1 MIENLGN
8 RERTHSC
15 GALRQQHAGQRATL
29 MGWCARRRD
38 FGPLTFIDLRDR
50 DGLTQIVVN
59 QEKAP
64 DAHAKAKD
72 ARTEYVL
79 AVIGDVVLRDESARN
94 PKLSTGDVEVQA
106 SEIVILNDSRTL
118 PFQLDTAIPEALA
131 AEDLRLKYRY
141 LDLRRPQ
148 LQANLRLRH
157 RVVLEINRY
166 MDEHGFIQIE
176 TPNLIKSTPEG
187 ARDYIVPS
195 RVQPG
200 KFFALPQSP
209 QIFKQICMIAGLDKY
224 YQIARCF
231 RDEDLRAD
239 RQPEFS
245 QLDVEMSF
253 ATAEQIY
260 CLIEGLFARV
270 FRLIGAELQTP
281 FPRFTFAE
289 VMRRFG
295 SDKPD
300 LRIESMELQDLSSA
314 LAETTF
320 APYASV
326 LAAGGEVKGIVV
338 AGGAA
343 MSRKSLDEL
352 QEFAKRYGAGALA
365 WIKLGDELS
374 SSLLKALGNDKVIDL
389 AGVAGAQKG
398 DAVLI
403 VAGKPD
409 VVAASLGALR
419 NEIARR
425 EKLIP
430 ENVFAPLW
438 VTEFPMFEFH
448 EDDRRYYSMH
458 HPFTSPLDEDVPLLQ
473 RAVEGEAELFGQL
486 RAKAYD
492 AVINGVEVA
501 GGSIRIHRRDVQSL
515 VFKALGMTEETA
527 RARFGFFL
535 DALAYGTP
543 PHGGIASGIERTMMV
558 LVPTENIR
566 DVMAFPKTASAQ
578 DLMIDAPGEVDPKQ
592 LEELHLKIAEHRP
605 HEPFNEVVFRRLVDE
620 ALANLPSIVLD
631 QNSSREEKEIA
642 VLERLLDK
650 VTRHCGIIGG
660 FKFEDVTD
668 HPRKIQVVQQ
678 IVGIVDF
685 DSVHEHTSSVAFK
698 KQPIIKEYLDKALGN

>member
-1 MIENLGN
+1 MIENLNN
-8 RERTHSC
+8 RERSHSC
-15 GALRQQHAGQRATL
+15 GALRKENVGERVTL

-50 DGLTQIVVN
+50 DGITQIVVN

-64 DAHAKAKD
+64 AAHAKAKEV
-72 ARTEYVL
+72 RGEYVL
-79 AVIGDVVLRDESARN
+79 AAIGEVVLRDENARN
-94 PKLSTGDVEVQA
+94 PKLATGDAEVQA
-106 SEIVILNDSRTL
+106 TEIVILNDARTL
-118 PFQLDTAIPEALA
+118 PFQLDASDESLA

-157 RVVLEINRY
+157 RMILEINRY
-166 MDEHGFIQIE
+166 MDQQGFTQIE

-200 KFFALPQSP
+200 RFFALPQSP

-253 ATAEQIY
+253 ATPDQVY
-260 CLIEGLFARV
+260 TLVEGLFARV
-270 FRLIGAELQTP
+270 FRLIGAELHTP
-281 FPRFTFAE
+281 FPRFTYAE

-300 LRIESMELQDLSSA
+300 LRLEGIELQDLSA
-314 LAETTF
+314 PLAETTF
-320 APYASV
+320 APYAAV
-326 LAAGGEVKGIVV
+326 LSARGEIKGIVV
-338 AGGAA
+338 SGGAS
-343 MSRKSLDEL
+343 MSRKTLDEL
-352 QEFAKRYGAGALA
+352 QEFAKRYGATALA
-365 WIKLGDELS
+365 WIKLGDEFS
-374 SSLLKALGNDKVIDL
+374 SSLLKALGHDTVVDL
-389 AGVAGAQKG
+389 AGSAGAQKG
-398 DAVLI
+398 DAVVI

-425 EKLIP
+425 ESLIP
-430 ENVFAPLW
+430 ENVFKPLW

-448 EDDRRYYSMH
+448 EDDGRYYSMH
-458 HPFTSPLDEDVPLLQ
+458 HPFTSPLDEDVLLLE
-473 RAVEGEAELFGQL
+473 RAVSGETQLFIDL

-501 GGSIRIHRRDVQSL
+501 GGSIRIHRRDVQTL
-515 VFKALGMTEETA
+515 VFKALGMTEENA

-535 DALAYGTP
+535 AALAYGTP

-558 LVPTENIR
+558 LVPTDNIR

-592 LEELHLKIAEHRP
+592 LEELHLKI
-605 HEPFNEVVFRRLVDE
+605 V
-620 ALANLPSIVLD
+620 
-631 QNSSREEKEIA
+631 KE
-642 VLERLLDK
+642 
-650 VTRHCGIIGG
+650 
-660 FKFEDVTD
+660 
-668 HPRKIQVVQQ
+668 
-678 IVGIVDF
+678 
-685 DSVHEHTSSVAFK
+685 
-698 KQPIIKEYLDKALGN
+698 

>member
-1 MIENLGN
+1 MTKLRQAAALQMIENLNN

-15 GALRQQHAGQRATL
+15 GALRKENVGERVTL

-50 DGLTQIVVN
+50 DGITQIVVN
-59 QEKAP
+59 QEKATG
-64 DAHAKAKD
+64 AHAKAKEV
-72 ARTEYVL
+72 RGEYVI
-79 AVIGDVVLRDESARN
+79 AATGEVVLRDEGARN
-94 PKLSTGDVEVQA
+94 PKLATGDVEIQA
-106 SEIVILNDSRTL
+106 TEIVILNDARTL
-118 PFQLDTAIPEALA
+118 PFQLDASDEALA

-157 RVVLEINRY
+157 RMLLEINRY
-166 MDEHGFIQIE
+166 MDEQGFTQIE

-245 QLDVEMSF
+245 QLDVELSF
-253 ATAEQIY
+253 ATPEQIY
-260 CLIEGLFARV
+260 RLVEGLFAGI
-270 FRLIGAELQTP
+270 FKLIGANLQTP
-281 FPRFTFAE
+281 FPRFTFAD

-300 LRIESMELQDLSSA
+300 LRIDGMELQDFSSA

-320 APYASV
+320 APYASA
-326 LAAGGEVKGIVV
+326 LTAGGEIKGIVV
-338 AGGAA
+338 SGGAT
-343 MSRKSLDEL
+343 MSRKALDEL

-374 SSLLKALGNDKVIDL
+374 SSLLKALGHDVVVDL
-389 AGVAGAQKG
+389 AGTAGAQKG

-403 VAGKPD
+403 VAGKPA

-430 ENVFAPLW
+430 EGVFAPLW
-438 VTEFPMFEFH
+438 VIDFPMFEFH
-448 EDDRRYYSMH
+448 EDDGRYYSMH
-458 HPFTSPLDEDVPLLQ
+458 HPFTSPLDEDVPLFE
-473 RAVEGEAELFGQL
+473 RAVNGETELFAEI

-492 AVINGVEVA
+492 TVINGIEVA

-515 VFKALGMTEETA
+515 VFKALGMSEEMA

-543 PHGGIASGIERTMMV
+543 PHGGIASGIERTLMA

-578 DLMIDAPGEVDPKQ
+578 DLMIDAPGEVDARQ
-592 LEELHLKIAEHRP
+592 LDELHLK
-605 HEPFNEVVFRRLVDE
+605 VV
-620 ALANLPSIVLD
+620 
-631 QNSSREEKEIA
+631 
-642 VLERLLDK
+642 
-650 VTRHCGIIGG
+650 
-660 FKFEDVTD
+660 
-668 HPRKIQVVQQ
+668 
-678 IVGIVDF
+678 
-685 DSVHEHTSSVAFK
+685 DS
-698 KQPIIKEYLDKALGN
+698 

>member
-1 MIENLGN
+1 MIENLN
-8 RERTHSC
+8 NLERTHSC
-15 GALRQQHAGQRATL
+15 GALRKENAGERVVL
-29 MGWCARRRD
+29 MGWCGRRRD
-38 FGPLTFIDLRDR
+38 FGPLTFVDLRDR
-50 DGLTQIVVN
+50 DGITQVVVN
-59 QEKAP
+59 QENARA
-64 DAHAKAKD
+64 AHAKAKD
-72 ARTEYVL
+72 VRGEYVL
-79 AVIGDVVLRDESARN
+79 VVTGEVVLRDESARN
-94 PKLSTGDVEVQA
+94 PKLATGDVEVQA
-106 SEIVILNDSRTL
+106 TEVVILNDARTL
-118 PFQLDTAIPEALA
+118 PFQLDASDDSLA
-131 AEDLRLKYRY
+131 SEDLRLKYRY

-157 RVVLEINRY
+157 RLLLEINRY
-166 MDEHGFIQIE
+166 MDEQGFTQIE

-245 QLDVEMSF
+245 QLDIEMSF
-253 ATAEQIY
+253 ATPDQIY
-260 CLIEGLFARV
+260 RLVEGLYASI
-270 FRLIGAELQTP
+270 FRLIGVELQTP

-300 LRIESMELQDLSSA
+300 LRIEGMELQDLSA
-314 LAETTF
+314 TLAETTF
-320 APYASV
+320 APYASI
-326 LAAGGEVKGIVV
+326 LSAGGQIKGMVV
-338 AGGAA
+338 GGGAS
-343 MSRKSLDEL
+343 MSRKTLDEL

-374 SSLLKALGNDKVIDL
+374 SSLLKALGHDMVVDL

-403 VAGKPD
+403 VAGKPS

-419 NEIARR
+419 NEVARR

-430 ENVFAPLW
+430 EGVFSPLW
-438 VTEFPMFEFH
+438 VSEFPMFEYH
-448 EDDRRYYSMH
+448 EDDDRYYSMH
-458 HPFTSPLDEDVPLLQ
+458 HPFTSPLDEDVTVLEH
-473 RAVEGEAELFGQL
+473 AVNGKPELFGEL

-501 GGSIRIHRRDVQSL
+501 GGSIRIHRRDVQAL
-515 VFKALGMTEETA
+515 VFKALGMSEENA

-543 PHGGIASGIERTMMV
+543 PHGGIASGIERTLMV

-578 DLMIDAPGEVDPKQ
+578 DLMIDAPGEVDLKQ
-592 LEELHLKIAEHRP
+592 LAELHLKI
-605 HEPFNEVVFRRLVDE
+605 VDE
-620 ALANLPSIVLD
+620 
-631 QNSSREEKEIA
+631 
-642 VLERLLDK
+642 
-650 VTRHCGIIGG
+650 
-660 FKFEDVTD
+660 
-668 HPRKIQVVQQ
+668 
-678 IVGIVDF
+678 
-685 DSVHEHTSSVAFK
+685 
-698 KQPIIKEYLDKALGN
+698 

>member
-8 RERTHSC
+8 LERTHSC
-15 GALRQQHAGQRATL
+15 GALRKEDAGQRVTL
-29 MGWCARRRD
+29 MGWCAKRRD

-50 DGLTQIVVN
+50 DGITQIVVN
-59 QEKAP
+59 QEDALA
-64 DAHAKAKD
+64 AHAKAKEV
-72 ARTEYVL
+72 RGEYVL
-79 AVIGDVVLRDESARN
+79 AVSGEVALRDESARN
-94 PKLSTGDVEVQA
+94 PKHATGDVEVQA
-106 SEIVILNDSRTL
+106 SDVVILNDARTL
-118 PFQLDTAIPEALA
+118 PFQLDAPATEALA
-131 AEDLRLKYRY
+131 AEELRLKYRY

-157 RVVLEINRY
+157 RLLLEINRY
-166 MDEHGFIQIE
+166 MDELGFTQIE

-200 KFFALPQSP
+200 RFFALPQSP

-253 ATAEQIY
+253 ATPDQIY
-260 CLIEGLFARV
+260 TLIEGLFARI
-270 FRLIGAELQTP
+270 FKLIGAELQTP
-281 FPRFTFAE
+281 FPRFTYAE
-289 VMRRFG
+289 VMDRFG

-300 LRIESMELQDLSSA
+300 LRIEGMELRDLSPA

-320 APYASV
+320 APFAAALS
-326 LAAGGEVKGIVV
+326 AGGQVKAIAVR
-338 AGGAA
+338 GGAA
-343 MSRKSLDEL
+343 MSRKILDEL

-374 SSLLKALGNDKVIDL
+374 SSLLKVLGNDTVTNM
-389 AGVAGAQKG
+389 AQVAGAAKG

-403 VAGKPD
+403 VAGKRD

-419 NEIARR
+419 NEVARR

-430 ENVFAPLW
+430 EGIYAPLW

-448 EDDRRYYSMH
+448 QDDERYYSMH
-458 HPFTSPLDEDVPLLQ
+458 HPFTSPLDEDVPALE
-473 RAVEGEAELFGQL
+473 RAVNGETQLFAGL

-501 GGSIRIHRRDVQSL
+501 GGSIRIHRRDVQSI
-515 VFKALGMTEETA
+515 VFKALGMSEETT

-535 DALAYGTP
+535 DALGYGTP
-543 PHGGIASGIERTMMV
+543 PHGGIASGIERTLMV

-578 DLMIDAPGEVDPKQ
+578 DLMIDAPGEVDQKQ
-592 LEELHLKIAEHRP
+592 LAELHLKI
-605 HEPFNEVVFRRLVDE
+605 VKG
-620 ALANLPSIVLD
+620 S
-631 QNSSREEKEIA
+631 
-642 VLERLLDK
+642 
-650 VTRHCGIIGG
+650 
-660 FKFEDVTD
+660 
-668 HPRKIQVVQQ
+668 
-678 IVGIVDF
+678 
-685 DSVHEHTSSVAFK
+685 
-698 KQPIIKEYLDKALGN
+698 